1 MLRAEEFLTWLRATA
16 FVPFRILM
24 NSGRTYEVRHPE
36 LARALRGSVLLFTP
50 TEDPDLYD
58 RVEMIGLVL
67 IERIEP
73 LSAPAPAAAP
83 GNGQ

>member
-1 MLRAEEFLTWLRATA
+1 MRPQEILTWLHATP

-36 LARALRGSVLLFTP
+36 LVRVLRGSLMLFTP
-50 TEDPDLYD
+50 SKEPDVYD
-58 RVEMIGLVL
+58 RAEMLGLLV

-73 LSAPAPAAAP
+73 LEVAAAS
-83 GNGQ
+83 

>member
-1 MLRAEEFLTWLRATA
+1 MRPEDVLTWLHATP

-36 LARALRGSVLLFTP
+36 LVRLLRTNLMLFTP
-50 TEDPDLYD
+50 SGQPDVYD
-58 RVEMIGLVL
+58 RAEMLGLVL

-73 LSAPAPAAAP
+73 VTTGAGAAS
-83 GNGQ
+83 